1 MTNGQDSRAGGRS
14 REIELVAGT
23 PPGGG
28 QDRPA
33 RALIEV
39 LEKHRLLDVPV
50 KLTNIAGR
58 GGGNA
63 WDYLRQHAGDAHVL
77 AINSPTIISNKLLG
91 VAGTDYS
98 DLTPLANLYTE
109 YPIFIVRA
117 ASPIADIGAL
127 IRRLRDAASVPIA
140 LATAIGNPNH
150 IALARLTRH
159 AGGDVKALKIEVF
172 DSARYAIAHV
182 LEGKAELGVITAVSA
197 VPELTAGALR
207 TLTLSA
213 PQRLGGV
220 FDGVPTLIESGV
232 DCKVGMWRGLIAPGG
247 VAPEAVAFWTG
258 VLAAATATQEWR
270 AELAKKYWANTF
282 LTGAQEMAFL
292 DDERTVT
299 TAALRDIGV
308 DHMSAWRPERAVQIV
323 AGTPPGGGLDRVA
336 RALARAIAEAKLL
349 DVPMEVVNVAGNGA
363 RRAWTHFVDQHPG
376 NPHVLSI
383 SSPNLTTDYLVGIAD
398 FEHTKYTAIAT
409 LVTEYIAFAV
419 RADSKLK
426 PAPICWRAW
435 ALHRERSP
443 SRCRL
448 RSAIPTMSRWPS

>member
-1 MTNGQDSRAGGRS
+1 MNIGNDGRAWRPT

-33 RALIEV
+33 RALIAV

-50 KLTNIAGR
+50 KLSNIAGR

-63 WDYLRQHAGDAHVL
+63 WDYLRRHTGDAHVL

-91 VAGTDYS
+91 VAAADYS

-117 ASPIADIGAL
+117 ASAVGDIGAL

-182 LEGKAELGVITAVSA
+182 LDGKAELGVITAVSA
-197 VPELTAGALR
+197 VPELTEGRLR

-213 PQRLGGV
+213 PRRLGGV
-220 FDGVPTLIESGV
+220 FENVPTLIESGI
-232 DCKVGMWRGLIAPGG
+232 DCKVGMWRGLVAPG
-247 VAPEAVAFWTG
+247 AMPEDAMEFWTG
-258 VLAAATATQEWR
+258 VLSAATATGDWR
-270 AELAKKYWANTF
+270 AELAKKYWADTF
-282 LTGAQEMAFL
+282 LTGADERAFL
-292 DDERTVT
+292 DEERDIT
-299 TAALRDIGV
+299 TAALRDLG
-308 DHMSAWRPERAVQIV
+308 
-323 AGTPPGGGLDRVA
+323 
-336 RALARAIAEAKLL
+336 
-349 DVPMEVVNVAGNGA
+349 
-363 RRAWTHFVDQHPG
+363 
-376 NPHVLSI
+376 
-383 SSPNLTTDYLVGIAD
+383 
-398 FEHTKYTAIAT
+398 
-409 LVTEYIAFAV
+409 LVT
-419 RADSKLK
+419 
-426 PAPICWRAW
+426 
-435 ALHRERSP
+435 
-443 SRCRL
+443 
-448 RSAIPTMSRWPS
+448 